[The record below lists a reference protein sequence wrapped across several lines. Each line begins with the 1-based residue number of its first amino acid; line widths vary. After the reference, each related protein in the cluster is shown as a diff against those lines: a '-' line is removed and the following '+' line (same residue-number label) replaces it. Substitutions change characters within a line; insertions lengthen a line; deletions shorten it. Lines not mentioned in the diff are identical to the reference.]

1 MRPLKPLNGMLLAA
15 GVATCF
21 AFFAPGTSAA
31 EDAARGAGVYK
42 TYGCW
47 TCHGEGGAGDGP
59 AGASLDPKPRKFT
72 EGDFKFGGTDKDIY
86 EVIVNGAAAKGGSPN
101 MVPWGGVI
109 TEEADRQA
117 LVAFIRSLKK

>member
-1 MRPLKPLNGMLLAA
+1 MRPLTGKLLAIGA
-15 GVATCF
+15 VACF
-21 AFFAPGTSAA
+21 ALLGAGTSAA
-31 EDAARGAGVYK
+31 DDIARGAGVYK

-59 AGASLDPKPRKFT
+59 AGATLEPKPRKFT

-86 EVIVNGAAAKGGSPN
+86 EVIVNGAASKGGSAN

-109 TEEADRQA
+109 TDEADRQA
-117 LVAFIRSLKK
+117 LVKFIRSLKK

>member
-1 MRPLKPLNGMLLAA
+1 MRLQMGRLLAIGAVASIAIFA
-15 GVATCF
+15 GKM
-21 AFFAPGTSAA
+21 SSA
-31 EDAARGAGVYK
+31 EDAVARGAGVYK

-59 AGASLDPKPRKFT
+59 AGATLDPKPRKFT

-86 EVIVNGAAAKGGSPN
+86 EVIVNGAAAKGGSAN

>member
-1 MRPLKPLNGMLLAA
+1 MRPLTGKLLATGMVALFALLAA
-15 GVATCF
+15 S
-21 AFFAPGTSAA
+21 TSSAD
-31 EDAARGAGVYK
+31 DAVARGAGVYK
-42 TYGCW
+42 MYGCW

-59 AGASLDPKPRKFT
+59 AGATLDPQPRKFT

-86 EVIVNGAAAKGGSPN
+86 EVIVNGAAAKGGSAN

-109 TEEADRQA
+109 TDEADRQG